1 MSCRTSSNGAA
12 RTNADP
18 EAELHHLNF
27 ELTIEPAVGS
37 HFVGVWFTLGADCN
51 LEAVACARE
60 AIRCWRDHT

>member
-27 ELTIEPAVGS
+27 ESTIELAFRLR
-37 HFVGVWFTLGADCN
+37 HFLDAINETTG
-51 LEAVACARE
+51 EACAFASRPNV
-60 AIRCWRDHT
+60 